1 MIASKPESASSQG
14 LRQHESGGLPLN
26 IFAGLSFPEVPK
38 HAINHIASSVPDHAT
53 TNLSEAELKPSDDSL
68 LINEVKNKQEY
79 RSEETTVNHRI
90 VHSAQSL
97 ASLYSTSEAHT
108 SESYPQLP
116 VSIVSMTYN
125 NTHRYDLPETGS
137 IRIAEPTPVSI
148 IIEPPPS
155 ESSCPHDEQKSG
167 ENTLVTDLITE
178 NARLSSELEG
188 LRKSL
193 GERFP
198 STQTAPR
205 VESMVPSS
213 SNGVSMQQE
222 GMIRGERD
230 EENHG
235 LLQAQ
240 TDSNKEGIKYVCC
253 GSCRTWL
260 SAPASAMFVRCPGC
274 ESVNNCEQLV
284 RTPFISCFLI

>member
-1 MIASKPESASSQG
+1 MIASKPESSSQG
-14 LRQHESGGLPLN
+14 LRQHEGGGLPLN

-38 HAINHIASSVPDHAT
+38 HAINHVASSVTDHGAIV
-53 TNLSEAELKPSDDSL
+53 LGEAELKPVDDVVSTNE
-68 LINEVKNKQEY
+68 INNKQEY
-79 RSEETTVNHRI
+79 RSDETTVNHRI
-90 VHSAQSL
+90 THSAQSL
-97 ASLYSTSEAHT
+97 ASLYSTNETDT

-116 VSIVSMTYN
+116 ISIVPMTYN
-125 NTHRYDLPETGS
+125 NTHRYDLPEIGS
-137 IRIAEPTPVSI
+137 IRIAESTPGSI
-148 IIEPPPS
+148 VIEPPPL

-205 VESMVPSS
+205 VESTVPSS
-213 SNGVSMQQE
+213 STGVNMQQE

-230 EENHG
+230 EEDHG

-284 RTPFISCFLI
+284 RTLLISVS

>member
-1 MIASKPESASSQG
+1 MIASKPESTSSQG

-38 HAINHIASSVPDHAT
+38 HAINHIASTVTDHGT
-53 TNLSEAELKPSDDSL
+53 INLGEAELKPVEVSVL
-68 LINEVKNKQEY
+68 TNEVNNKQEY
-79 RSEETTVNHRI
+79 RSEETIVNHRI
-90 VHSAQSL
+90 SHSAQSL
-97 ASLYSTSEAHT
+97 ASLYSTSEADN
-108 SESYPQLP
+108 SGSYPQLP
-116 VSIVSMTYN
+116 VSIVPMTYN
-125 NTHRYDLPETGS
+125 NTHRYDLPEAGS
-137 IRIAEPTPVSI
+137 IRIAEPAIGSI
-148 IIEPPPS
+148 TIEPPPL

-167 ENTLVTDLITE
+167 DNTLVTDLITE

-205 VESMVPSS
+205 VESAVSSS
-213 SNGVSMQQE
+213 SNGVSVQQE

-284 RTPFISCFLI
+284 RILFKYCFLI